1 MRALLWLRSSAS
13 TRSLRACSSV
23 FSSSNAFWRACLS
36 EACSQLGPGFC
47 GRNLSDSCGTKPLV
61 STYLRASSIFLSRKF
76 MPVEVLS
83 KPWRARFELLSKKSS
98 STRLRSG
105 GGEVLRYRGSPL
117 LVHNG
122 APARSSNKRWPS
134 PPHKA
139 LQLCPQA
146 CSTHEAPQVNDR
158 ILPDPPCQGRCQSPG
173 FWPVDNV
180 FWHFRQQFSYLQG
193 ILDRSKTG
201 HSDD

>member
-1 MRALLWLRSSAS
+1 RRLLVSDRSSLSSGVFDGTAAALMRALLWLRSSAS

-83 KPWRARFELLSKKSS
+83 KPWRARFELLSKKKFFYQAQIGWRGRYYATEGHLSS
-98 STRLRSG
+98 
-105 GGEVLRYRGSPL
+105 
-117 LVHNG
+117 
-122 APARSSNKRWPS
+122 
-134 PPHKA
+134 
-139 LQLCPQA
+139 
-146 CSTHEAPQVNDR
+146 
-158 ILPDPPCQGRCQSPG
+158 
-173 FWPVDNV
+173 
-180 FWHFRQQFSYLQG
+180 
-193 ILDRSKTG
+193 
-201 HSDD
+201 